1 MNEKTLTNK
10 ELESMLPDVRTMLH
24 ALDDKNFTDY
34 EKKLEEATGK
44 AIDAL
49 SGIIEDGTLALD
61 PEQLVAAVKV
71 LTNAKKDI
79 IESRRKLMETCVRG
93 EVMIRALEQ
102 QPDKGKDNSSVLLE
116 YLERAGLNTAIDKTG
131 TNPGTKASIF
141 ESISQDNDGK

>member
-10 ELESMLPDVRTMLH
+10 ELESILPDVRMMLH
-24 ALDDKNFTDY
+24 TLDDKNFTDY

-49 SGIIEDGTLALD
+49 SSIITDGTLALD

-71 LTNAKKDI
+71 LTSAKKDI
-79 IESRRKLMETCVRG
+79 IESRRKLMETCIRG

-102 QPDKGKDNSSVLLE
+102 PDKNKNSNSALLD
-116 YLERAGLNTAIDKTG
+116 YLERAGLNPTVDKTG
-131 TNPGTKASIF
+131 TNPGANASIF
-141 ESISQDNDGK
+141 EAISQDNDRK

>member
-1 MNEKTLTNK
+1 MDEKTLTNK

-24 ALDDKNFTDY
+24 ALDDKNFTEY
-34 EKKLEEATGK
+34 ERKLEEATGK

-49 SGIIEDGTLALD
+49 TGIIEDGSLALD

-102 QPDKGKDNSSVLLE
+102 DDKSKDSNSVLLE
-116 YLERAGLNTAIDKTG
+116 YLKRAGLDTTVDKTG

-141 ESISQDNDGK
+141 ESISQDNERK